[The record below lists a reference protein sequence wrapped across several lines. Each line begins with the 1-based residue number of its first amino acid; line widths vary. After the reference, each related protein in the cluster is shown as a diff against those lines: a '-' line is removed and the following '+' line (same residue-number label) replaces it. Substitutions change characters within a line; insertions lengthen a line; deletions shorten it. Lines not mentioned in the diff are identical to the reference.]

1 MSKKL
6 NQGNLKIM
14 INLIRLV
21 KDLVKMIIS
30 RNRIKGASIK
40 KSPKMKGE
48 SGVILRKMRMGRIKI
63 LVNNLHLTTSDL
75 NLKIFLKLMKILGKI
90 ENKNTINNS
99 ETPVKMEIVKN
110 LQTNNF

>member
-1 MSKKL
+1 MPKKL
-6 NQGNLKIM
+6 NQENLKIM

-30 RNRIKGASIK
+30 SNQIKGALIK

-48 SGVILRKMRMGRIKI
+48 SGVIQRKMRMGRIKI
-63 LVNNLHLTTSDL
+63 LVNNLHPTTSDL
-75 NLKIFLKLMKILGKI
+75 NLKIFSKLMKISGKI
-90 ENKNTINNS
+90 ENKNTTNNS
-99 ETPVKMEIVKN
+99 ETPAKMEIVKN